1 MGSQSRELK
10 DNPYTIKPIPDLVG
24 LDAEKEKLLRFIE
37 GKNICFLQGPA
48 GTGKTSLLYWLKGSL
63 RGHSVFF
70 LDAKELNEYFDL
82 EHHIDTH
89 KPLWRRLFRLP
100 AKNVVLL
107 LDEAQLTP
115 QHLTRMMEAFWNNNS
130 IKSIVISQTKPKL
143 DKFSKSLKHRVGKRV
158 IKLAPLSPIKAHEMI
173 NLRTN
178 DAHPFTDEALALLAE
193 EAEYIP
199 RKILEYCEISSI
211 ELGNKDKIDARDV
224 RYVLDKHEEN
234 EADDELP
241 DLDELELKEDALIP
255 LESIDKIQGISPM
268 EGRIL
273 KLLLEG
279 GKTTHQLATIL
290 NTTIGSVG
298 KQLSKLSK
306 AEILEV
312 ANHRRPKVY
321 GLARRF
327 KDELGKGLS

>member
-1 MGSQSRELK
+1 MPRSS
-10 DNPYTIKPIPDLVG
+10 TS
-24 LDAEKEKLLRFIE
+24 
-37 GKNICFLQGPA
+37 
-48 GTGKTSLLYWLKGSL
+48 TSTSSKT
-63 RGHSVFF
+63 H
-70 LDAKELNEYFDL
+70 
-82 EHHIDTH
+82 
-89 KPLWRRLFRLP
+89 
-100 AKNVVLL
+100 LL

-178 DAHPFTDEALALLAE
+178 NAHPFTDEALALLAE

-306 AEILEV
+306 AEMPSWLGLEL
-312 ANHRRPKVY
+312 AKKSGKV
-321 GLARRF
+321 
-327 KDELGKGLS
+327 LSEPTENDFEKVFDVKLIIEYYSSR